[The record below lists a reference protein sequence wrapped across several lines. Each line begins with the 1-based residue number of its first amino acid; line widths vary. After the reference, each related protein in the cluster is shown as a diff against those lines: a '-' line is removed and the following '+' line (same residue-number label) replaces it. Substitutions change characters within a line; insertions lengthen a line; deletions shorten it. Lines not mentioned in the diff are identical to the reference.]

1 MNVGVCYLGR
11 RVDRLHVAGLRE
23 LAAWPFHGLVGAI
36 AWRFDGR
43 TLKLVWTRLPER
55 QKARS

>member
-11 RVDRLHVAGLRE
+11 RVDRIHVSWPGLNRY
-23 LAAWPFHGLVGAI
+23 PFHGLVGAI

-55 QKARS
+55 PKARS